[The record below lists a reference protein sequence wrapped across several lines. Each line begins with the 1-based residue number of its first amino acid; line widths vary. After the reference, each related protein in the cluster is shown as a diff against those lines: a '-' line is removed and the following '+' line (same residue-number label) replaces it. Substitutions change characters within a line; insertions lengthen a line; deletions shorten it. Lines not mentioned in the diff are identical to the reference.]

1 VKQYK
6 FYNSLAGWIAFSI
19 AAFTYISTAES
30 TASLWDCGEFIA
42 TSFKLEVGHPPG
54 NPMFALM
61 ARFFTLF
68 AGSNLELVAR
78 MVNYMSALASAFTIL
93 LLFWSIT
100 HIARKILI
108 KNEDYS
114 ISNIA
119 IILGSGMV
127 GALAYTFSDT
137 FWFSAV
143 EGEVYASSSLF
154 TALVFWAILK
164 WEDAADEKYANRW
177 IILIAYLM
185 GLSIGVHLLNLLAI
199 PAIVMIYYFRKFKV
213 TITGV
218 VVSLLLSFVLVGFVM
233 YGIIQ
238 GLFMVASWFEL
249 LFVNNFKLPF
259 NTGIA
264 FYIVLLVP
272 LLLWGIYYS
281 IKKRK
286 AVLNTILLCIVVL
299 LLGYTSYALIVIRAY
314 ADTPINENKP
324 DNVFSLL
331 SYINREQYG
340 DRPLF
345 YGQYYVAPV
354 DDVIE
359 KGNKYA
365 QINKQYEVVGHDY
378 KATYDSKY
386 CTIFPRMYSSDKSH
400 IEVYKRWGKVKG
412 IPVEIVQ
419 NGKTNTI
426 IVPTFWENVRFFFSY
441 QIGHMYMR
449 YFLWNFVGR
458 QNDDEG
464 SGMLDGNW
472 ITGFNVIDSKLLT
485 PQDNMPSALKN
496 TPSRNV
502 YYGLPF
508 ILGILGLF
516 YLMDKNKRYLFITA
530 LLFFM
535 TGIAIVL
542 YLNQTP
548 LQPRE
553 RDYAYAGSFYV
564 FAMWIGL
571 GVTSIYS
578 YFKTSKW
585 NLARAIVISTI
596 LLILVPGIMAKENW
610 YDHNRSG
617 RYTARAYAYNYLNS
631 CAPNAI
637 LFTFGDN
644 DTFPLWYLQEVEG
657 IRTDVRV
664 INTMLFNMDWYIN
677 QMKKKA
683 YESDPLPISMTQDK
697 YIGEKRDRVYIVE
710 RIKDFVDLKQAM
722 DFVISD
728 NRETKEIQGYDQS
741 IDYLPGR
748 NFIIPVDKE
757 KVLKNG
763 TVSLKDSDKIVKE
776 IKFTL
781 KGSNID
787 KSQLGTLDILAH
799 NNWDRPIYFVTCNTE
814 GSVGLDEYFQ
824 LEGFAYRLVPIKSP
838 FAGMLGC
845 GRIKTDLMYN
855 NLMNR
860 FVYGRMNE
868 PDVYIDNFNRRTLS
882 IIRFRNNFLR
892 LAQALLEENKK
903 DSAIKVLNKCNSL
916 APPEKVPD
924 DLFTIGMI
932 EYYYLAGNS
941 LKGQEILDRYY
952 KSCSENLQYFLSLK
966 INLQGLLDYDIQY
979 NLEAM
984 RQLSDLALK
993 YHHPASSKIESD
1005 FVHYKKVYE
1014 ANQQLEN

>member
-1 VKQYK
+1 VKQFRK
-6 FYNSLAGWIAFSI
+6 YNSIAGWIVFAI

-30 TASLWDCGEFIA
+30 TASLWDCGEYIA

-54 NPMFALM
+54 NPIFALM

-68 AGSNLELVAR
+68 AGSNVELVAR

-100 HIARKILI
+100 HIARKILV
-108 KNEDYS
+108 KKEDYS

-119 IILGSGMV
+119 IIIGSGLV
-127 GALAYTFSDT
+127 GSLAYTFSDT

-164 WEDAADEKYANRW
+164 WEDVADEKYANRW

-213 TITGV
+213 TITGIV
-218 VVSLLLSFVLVGFVM
+218 ISLLLSFVLVGFVM

-238 GLFMVASWFEL
+238 GVVTVASRFEL
-249 LFVNNFKLPF
+249 LFVNNFGLPF

-264 FYIVLLVP
+264 FYILLLAT

-281 IKKRK
+281 LKNRK
-286 AVLNTILLCIVVL
+286 VLLNTILLSIVVL
-299 LLGYTSYALIVIRAY
+299 LLGYMSYALVVIRAY

-345 YGQYYVAPV
+345 YGQYYIAPV

-359 KGNKYA
+359 TGNKYA

-378 KATYDSKY
+378 KAIYDSKY
-386 CTIFPRMYSSDKSH
+386 CTFFPRMYSSDRNH

-412 IPVEIVQ
+412 NPVEVEQ

-426 IVPTFWENVRFFFSY
+426 IVPTFLENVRFFFSY

-458 QNDDEG
+458 QNDEEG

-472 ITGFNVIDSKLLT
+472 ITGFNIIDSKMLT
-485 PQDNMPSALKN
+485 PQDNLPSAMKN

-535 TGIAIVL
+535 TGLAIVI

-548 LQPRE
+548 QQPRE

-564 FAMWIGL
+564 YAMWIGL
-571 GVTSIYS
+571 GVASIYS
-578 YFKTSKW
+578 YFRNSRW
-585 NLARAIVISTI
+585 DLAKAIGITLI

-610 YDHNRSG
+610 FDHNRSG

-644 DTFPLWYLQEVEG
+644 DTFPLWYIQEVEG

-664 INTMLFNMDWYIN
+664 VNTMLFNMDWYID

-683 YESDPLPISMTQDK
+683 YESDPLPISMTKDK

-710 RIKDFVDLKQAM
+710 RIKDFIDLNQAM

-741 IDYLPGR
+741 IDYFPGR
-748 NFIIPVDKE
+748 NFIISVDKE

-763 TVSLKDSDKIVKE
+763 TVLQKDSDKIVKE
-776 IKFTL
+776 IRFTL
-781 KGSNID
+781 KGNNID

-799 NNWDRPIYFVTCNTE
+799 NNWERPIYFVACNTE
-814 GSVGLDEYFQ
+814 GSLNLDEYFQ
-824 LEGFAYRLVPIKSP
+824 LEGFAYRLVPIKTPYTS
-838 FAGMLGC
+838 MLNC
-845 GRIKTDLMYN
+845 GRINTDLMYN

-860 FVYGRMNE
+860 SYYGRMND
-868 PDVYIDNFNRRTLS
+868 PNVYIDNFNRRTLS
-882 IIRFRNNFLR
+882 VVRFKNNFMR
-892 LAQALLEENKK
+892 LAQALIAENKK
-903 DSAIKVLNKCNSL
+903 DSAKSVLDKCCSL
-916 APPEKVPD
+916 APPDKVPD
-924 DLFTIGMI
+924 DMFTIGI
-932 EYYYLAGNS
+932 IDAYFLSGIPS
-941 LKGQEILDRYY
+941 KGQEILDRYF

-966 INLQGLLDYDIQY
+966 INLQGMLDYDIQY

-984 RQLSDLALK
+984 RQLSDIASK
-993 YHHPASSKIESD
+993 YHHPDSDKIESI
-1005 FVHYKKVYE
+1005 FEHYKKVYE
-1014 ANQQLEN
+1014 ANQQIGN